1 MSKHLIFLT
10 IPALR
15 QADLANMPNLQSL
28 FSSDESSS
36 TRILHSFPAVT
47 WPAQSAMLTGK
58 LPTEHGVTA
67 NGFYWRDKQEVEMWT
82 AWNEVIQAPQLW
94 DSLRNVDCQ
103 LTSCVWFPMLSKGC
117 SADYVCMPA
126 PIHQPDGSEDLWCH
140 TKPQEFYGELLDEL
154 GHFPLKHFW
163 GPLAN
168 INSSQWIADSV
179 VRVAKKFQPNFFYV
193 YFPHLDY
200 AAQKDGPDSPSAL
213 AAVADLDRLIGQFA
227 EQMKDALSENEAGN
241 EIDWMVAS
249 EYTIT
254 PVDHATYPNRILRN
268 NDLLTVPESE
278 EGELIDFAN
287 SKAWALVDHQFSQ
300 VYVRDANPEVIAKV
314 VELFRAEQGIEQVL
328 AGDDRK
334 SVGMHHPRAGEV
346 ILLSSKNSWQAYYW
360 WNEDSR
366 APKFARTVDIHKKPG
381 YDPVELHVDMAT
393 RSIPLDATLIKGSHG
408 LPSMDDDQKGV
419 LLSTTGVLQ
428 NEQIA
433 DTDIYDIVLTHFQN

>member
-28 FSSDESSS
+28 FSSDDSSS

-47 WPAQSAMLTGK
+47 WPAQTAMLTGK
-58 LPTEHGVTA
+58 LPTDHGVTA
-67 NGFYWRDKQEVEMWT
+67 NGFYWRDKHEVEMWT
-82 AWNEVIQAPQLW
+82 AWNEVIEAPQLW
-94 DSLRNVDCQ
+94 ESLRDVDNQ

-117 SADYVCMPA
+117 SADFVCMPA
-126 PIHQPDGSEDLWCH
+126 PIHQPDGSEELWCH

-179 VRVAKKFQPNFFYV
+179 VRAAKKFQPNFFYV

-213 AAVADLDRLIGQFA
+213 TAVSDLDRLIGQFA
-227 EQMKDALSENEAGN
+227 EQMNASLSADESENQ
-241 EIDWMVAS
+241 IDWMVAS

-254 PVDHATYPNRILRN
+254 PVDHVTYPNRTLRN
-268 NDLLTVPESE
+268 NDLLTVIESE

-300 VYVRDANPEVIAKV
+300 VYVRDANPEVIAQV
-314 VELFRAEQGIEQVL
+314 VELFGAEQGIAQIL

-334 SVGMHHPRAGEV
+334 SVGMDHARAGEV
-346 ILLSSKNSWQAYYW
+346 ILLSNKNSWQAYYW

-366 APKFARTVDIHKKPG
+366 APQFARTVDIHKKPG

-408 LPSMDDDQKGV
+408 LPSIDDDQKGV

-428 NEQIA
+428 KEQIA
-433 DTDIYDIVLTHFQN
+433 DTDVYDIVLNHFQN

>member
-15 QADLANMPNLQSL
+15 NSDLALMPNLMSL
-28 FSSDESSS
+28 FSGGNSGSK
-36 TRILHSFPAVT
+36 TRLEHSFPAVT
-47 WPAQSAMLTGK
+47 WPAQAAMLTGK
-58 LPTEHGVTA
+58 LPSEHGVTA
-67 NGFYWRDKQEVEMWT
+67 NGFYWRESQKVEMWT

-94 DSLRNVDCQ
+94 DSLRDVDSQ
-103 LTSCVWFPMLSKGC
+103 LTSCAWFPMLSKGC

-140 TKPQEFYGELLDEL
+140 TKPQEFYGELLEQL

-168 INSSQWIADSV
+168 IISSQWIADSV
-179 VRVAKKFQPNFFYV
+179 VRCAEKFQPNFFYI

-200 AAQKDGPDSPSAL
+200 AAQKDGPDSDA
-213 AAVADLDRLIGQFA
+213 AMKAVADLDQMLGPFI
-227 EQMKDALSENEAGN
+227 EQTNSALAGN
-241 EIDWMVAS
+241 QIDWMVAS

-254 PVDHATYPNRILRN
+254 PVDHVTFPNRILRSAG
-268 NDLLTVPESE
+268 LLNVVQTD

-287 SKAWALVDHQFSQ
+287 SKAWALADHQFSQ
-300 VYVRDANPEVIAKV
+300 VYVRDADSDTIAQV
-314 VELFRAEQGIEQVL
+314 VDLFSNAEGFDQIL
-328 AGDDRK
+328 AMDDRK
-334 SVGMHHPRAGEV
+334 LIGMDHERAGEV
-346 ILLSSKNSWQAYYW
+346 VLLSSKNSWQAYYW
-360 WNEDSR
+360 WNEDSQ

-408 LPSMDDDQKGV
+408 LPSKDDDQKGV
-419 LLSTTGVLQ
+419 LLSTTDVLQ
-428 NEQIA
+428 EEQNT
-433 DTDIYDIVLTHFQN
+433 DTAVYDIVIEHFQK

>member
-15 QADLANMPNLQSL
+15 QSDLANMPNLQSL
-28 FSSDESSS
+28 FSSEASSS
-36 TRILHSFPAVT
+36 TRIVHSFPAVT
-47 WPAQSAMLTGK
+47 WPAQAAILTGK

-82 AWNEVIQAPQLW
+82 AWNKVIQAPQLW
-94 DSLRNVDCQ
+94 DSLRDIDSD
-103 LTSCVWFPMLSKGC
+103 LTSCAWFPMLSKGC

-126 PIHQPDGSEDLWCH
+126 PIHQPDGSEELWCH
-140 TKPQEFYGELLDEL
+140 TKPQEFYGELLEEL

-179 VRVAKKFQPNFFYV
+179 VRCAKKFQPNFFYV

-200 AAQKDGPDSPSAL
+200 AAQKDGPDSPAAL
-213 AAVADLDRLIGQFA
+213 TAVVELDRLIGQFT
-227 EQMKDALSENEAGN
+227 EQMNDALAGN
-241 EIDWMVAS
+241 QIDWMVAS

-254 PVDHATYPNRILRN
+254 PVDHVAYPNRVLRN
-268 NDLLTVPESE
+268 NDLLTVIDSD

-287 SKAWALVDHQFSQ
+287 SKAWALADHQFSQ
-300 VYVRDANPEVIAKV
+300 IYVRDANPDWIARI
-314 VELFRAEQGIEQVL
+314 VELFREEQGIDQVL
-328 AGDDRK
+328 TGDERR
-334 SVGMHHPRAGEV
+334 SVGMDHERAGEV
-346 ILLSSKNSWQAYYW
+346 ILFSNKNSWQAYYW

-366 APKFARTVDIHKKPG
+366 APQFARTVDIHKKPG

-393 RSIPLDATLIKGSHG
+393 RSIPLDATLVKGSHG
-408 LPSMDDDQKGV
+408 LPSTDDDQKGV
-419 LLSTTGVLQ
+419 LLSTSSVLQ
-428 NEQIA
+428 QDQIV
-433 DTDIYDIVLTHFQN
+433 DTAVYDIVVDYFQN

>member
-15 QADLANMPNLQSL
+15 QSDLANMPNLQSL
-28 FSSDESSS
+28 FSSAESSS
-36 TRILHSFPAVT
+36 TRIAHSFPAVT
-47 WPAQSAMLTGK
+47 WPAQTAMLTGK

-82 AWNEVIQAPQLW
+82 AWNKVIQAPQLW
-94 DSLRNVDCQ
+94 DSLRDVDGG
-103 LTSCVWFPMLSKGC
+103 LTSCAWFPMLSKGC

-126 PIHQPDGSEDLWCH
+126 PIHQPDGSEELWCH
-140 TKPQEFYGELLDEL
+140 TKPQEFYGELLEEL

-179 VRVAKKFQPNFFYV
+179 VRCATKFQPNFFYV

-200 AAQKDGPDSPSAL
+200 AAQKDGPDSPAAL
-213 AAVADLDRLIGQFA
+213 AAVVELDRLIGQFI
-227 EQMKDALSENEAGN
+227 EQMNDALPGN
-241 EIDWMVAS
+241 QIDWMVAS

-254 PVDHATYPNRILRN
+254 PVDHVAYPNRVLRN
-268 NDLLTVPESE
+268 SDLLTVIDSE

-287 SKAWALVDHQFSQ
+287 SKAWALADHQFSQ
-300 VYVRDANPEVIAKV
+300 IYVRAANPDWIARV
-314 VELFRAEQGIEQVL
+314 VELFREEQGIDQVL
-328 AGDDRK
+328 TGDERR
-334 SVGMHHPRAGEV
+334 SVGMDHERAGEV
-346 ILLSSKNSWQAYYW
+346 ILLSNKNSWQAYYW

-366 APKFARTVDIHKKPG
+366 APRFARAVDIHKKPG

-393 RSIPLDATLIKGSHG
+393 RSIPLDATLVKGSHG
-408 LPSMDDDQKGV
+408 LPSTDDDQKGV
-419 LLSTTGVLQ
+419 LLSTSGVLQ
-428 NEQIA
+428 QGEIV
-433 DTDIYDIVLTHFQN
+433 DTAVYDIVVDYFQN